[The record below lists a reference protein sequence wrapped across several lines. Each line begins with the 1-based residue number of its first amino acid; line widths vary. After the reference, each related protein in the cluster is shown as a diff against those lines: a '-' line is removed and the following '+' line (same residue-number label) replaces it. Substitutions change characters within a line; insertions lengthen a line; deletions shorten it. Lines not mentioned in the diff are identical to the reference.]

1 MGVSASDTR
10 QVRRARIMVR
20 RSVQGSQASGEL
32 ARLDNA
38 IDDADV
44 AFELQGLAQNF
55 EALGIR
61 FGRLRWWGFSVPF
74 AHFAHGGMAGRN
86 SWHDSRRG
94 PRHGTEGGGR
104 IVFGIKASRGLS
116 VRSYPA
122 SHERAGVEDLD
133 KLEQRITI
141 SAFCACDA
149 SWACMQSGQDESCA
163 TGTGLALR
171 PFASVSCG
179 KRAVERKPRAI
190 SL

>member
-1 MGVSASDTR
+1 
-10 QVRRARIMVR
+10 MVR

-86 SWHDSRRG
+86 SWHDSQPRAEARDRG
-94 PRHGTEGGGR
+94 WLENSLSVSVGLQ
-104 IVFGIKASRGLS
+104 ASRGLS

-122 SHERAGVEDLD
+122 SHERAEVEDLD